1 MMNEE
6 VKKIEDERL
15 AATYWKRPITITDG
29 KEAVLID
36 SDGKEYIDCT
46 GNYGVAVVGHCHPK
60 VVEAIRSQSEK
71 LISCH
76 GTFYNP
82 ARSDFLEKLVSITPN
97 SLDTVFLSNSGTESI
112 ELALKLARKH
122 TGKKEII
129 AMMGGF
135 HGKTMGA
142 LSATW
147 NRKYRTPFEPLVPKI
162 SHVPYGRIERARD
175 AINEDTAAIIFEPIQ
190 GESGINIPPEDF
202 VPSLREL
209 CDEKDVLLIADEI
222 QTGLGRT
229 GKLFAC
235 EHYDVVPDIMCL
247 AKALAG
253 GLPMGATVSS
263 KEIMSSLGVGEHSS
277 TFGGNPVTCAA
288 ASAVIDILTQEDL
301 PKRAARLGSLFHK
314 SLKKMENDYRIVRE
328 ARGMGLMIGVELRFD
343 ILNILL
349 GAMEKGVLFLDAGR
363 NVVRLLPP
371 LVISEEQVS
380 TVASVLDELLGEEEA
395 ARIRS

>member
-1 MMNEE
+1 MIDEE
-6 VKKIEDERL
+6 VKRIEDERL
-15 AATYWKRPITITDG
+15 AATYWKRPLTITEG
-29 KEAVLID
+29 REAVLID
-36 SDGKEYIDCT
+36 SKGREYIDCT
-46 GNYGVAVVGHCHPK
+46 GNYGVAVVGHCHPR
-60 VVEAIRSQSEK
+60 VVDAIRTQVEK

-82 ARSDFLEKLVSITPN
+82 ARSDFLEKLVSVTPKN
-97 SLDTVFLSNSGTESI
+97 LDSVFLSNSGAESV
-112 ELALKLARKH
+112 EFALKLARKS

-162 SHVPYGRIERARD
+162 SHVPYGKIDRVKD
-175 AINEDTAAIIFEPIQ
+175 SINEDTAAVIFEPIQ
-190 GESGINIPPEDF
+190 GESGINIPPKDF
-202 VPSLREL
+202 IPSLREL
-209 CDEKDVLLIADEI
+209 CEEKEVLMIADEI

-229 GKLFAC
+229 GSLFAC
-235 EHYDVVPDIMCL
+235 EHYGVTPDIMCL

-253 GLPMGATVSS
+253 GLPMGATISS
-263 KEIMSSLGVGEHSS
+263 KEIMSSMGVGEHSS
-277 TFGGNPVTCAA
+277 TFGGNPVSCAA
-288 ASAVIDILTQEDL
+288 ASAVIDILTEENL
-301 PKRAARLGSLFHK
+301 PEKASRLGDLLLNA
-314 SLKKMENDYRIVRE
+314 LKDMENEYKIVRKT
-328 ARGMGLMIGVELRFD
+328 RGMGLMIGIELRFD

-349 GAMEKGVLFLDAGR
+349 GAMDKGVLFLDAGR

-371 LVISEEQVS
+371 LVINEEQIGI
-380 TVASVLDELLGEEEA
+380 VASVLNQVLGDEEA

>member
-1 MMNEE
+1 MIDENIRR
-6 VKKIEDERL
+6 IEDERL
-15 AATYWKRPITITDG
+15 AATYWKRPLTITGG

-60 VVEAIRSQSEK
+60 VVEAISTQSEK

-82 ARSDFLEKLVSITPN
+82 VRSEFLDKMVSITPN
-97 SLDTVFLSNSGTESI
+97 GLDTVFLSNSGAESI
-112 ELALKLARKH
+112 EVALKLARKS

-162 SHVPYGRIERARD
+162 RHVPYGRIERVRD
-175 AINEDTAAIIFEPIQ
+175 AVNEDTAAIIFEPIQ
-190 GESGINIPPEDF
+190 GESGINIPSEDF

-209 CDEKDVLLIADEI
+209 CDEREVLLIADEI

-235 EHYDVVPDIMCL
+235 EHYGVVPDIMCL

-253 GLPMGATVSS
+253 GLPMGATLSS
-263 KEIMSSLGVGEHSS
+263 KETMSSLGVGEHSS
-277 TFGGNPVTCAA
+277 TFGGNPVSCAA
-288 ASAVIDILTQEDL
+288 ASAVIDVLTQENL
-301 PKRAARLGSLFHK
+301 PEKAARLGTSL
-314 SLKKMENDYRIVRE
+314 LKALKNMENDYRIVRE
-328 ARGMGLMIGVELRFD
+328 SRGLGLMIGVELRFD
-343 ILNILL
+343 ILNIIL
-349 GAMEKGVLFLDAGR
+349 GAIEKGVLFLDAGR

-380 TVASVLDELLGEEEA
+380 TVASVLDGLLGEEEA

>member
-1 MMNEE
+1 MNNE
-6 VKKIEDERL
+6 KIKRIEDERL
-15 AATYWKRPITITDG
+15 AATYWKRPLTITDG

-36 SDGKEYIDCT
+36 SEGKEYIDCT

-60 VVEAIRSQSEK
+60 IVEAIRIQSER

-82 ARSDFLEKLVSITPN
+82 TRSDFLEKLVSITPN
-97 SLDTVFLSNSGTESI
+97 SLDNVFLSNSGAESI
-112 ELALKLARKH
+112 EVALKLARKN

-162 SHVPYGRIERARD
+162 RHVPYGRIERVRD
-175 AINEDTAAIIFEPIQ
+175 AVNEDTAAIIFEPIQ
-190 GESGINIPPEDF
+190 GESGINIPPKDF

-209 CDEKDVLLIADEI
+209 CDEKEVLLIADEI

-229 GKLFAC
+229 GTLFAC
-235 EHYDVVPDIMCL
+235 EHYSVVPDIMCL

-253 GLPMGATVSS
+253 GLPMGATISS

-277 TFGGNPVTCAA
+277 TFGGNPVSCAA
-288 ASAVIDILTQEDL
+288 ASAVIDVLTQENL
-301 PKRAARLGSLFHK
+301 PERAARLGTSLQK
-314 SLKKMENDYRIVRE
+314 ALKKMENNYKIVRE
-328 ARGMGLMIGVELRFD
+328 SRGLGLMIGVELRFD

-349 GAMEKGVLFLDAGR
+349 GGIDKGVLFLDAGR

-371 LVISEEQVS
+371 LVISDEQVG
-380 TVASVLDELLGEEEA
+380 TVASVLDSLLGEEEA

>member
-1 MMNEE
+1 MIDEE
-6 VKKIEDERL
+6 VKRIEDERL
-15 AATYWKRPITITDG
+15 AATYWKRPLTITEG
-29 KEAVLID
+29 REAVLID
-36 SDGKEYIDCT
+36 SKGREYIDCT
-46 GNYGVAVVGHCHPK
+46 GNYGVAVVGHCHPR
-60 VVEAIRSQSEK
+60 VVDAIRTQVEK

-82 ARSDFLEKLVSITPN
+82 ARSDFLEKLVSVTPKN
-97 SLDTVFLSNSGTESI
+97 LDSVFLSNSGAESV
-112 ELALKLARKH
+112 EFALKLARKS

-162 SHVPYGRIERARD
+162 SHVPYGKIDRVKD
-175 AINEDTAAIIFEPIQ
+175 SINEDTAAVIFEPIQ
-190 GESGINIPPEDF
+190 GESGINIPPKDF
-202 VPSLREL
+202 IPSLREL
-209 CDEKDVLLIADEI
+209 CEEKEVLMIADEI

-229 GKLFAC
+229 GRLFAC
-235 EHYDVVPDIMCL
+235 EHYGVTPDIMCL

-253 GLPMGATVSS
+253 GLPMGATISS
-263 KEIMSSLGVGEHSS
+263 KEIMSSMGVGEHSS
-277 TFGGNPVTCAA
+277 TFGGNPVSCAA
-288 ASAVIDILTQEDL
+288 ASAVIDILTEENL
-301 PKRAARLGSLFHK
+301 LEKASRLGDLLLNA
-314 SLKKMENDYRIVRE
+314 LKDMENEYKIVRKT
-328 ARGMGLMIGVELRFD
+328 RGMGLMIGIEVRFD

-349 GAMEKGVLFLDAGR
+349 GAMDKGVLFLDAGR

-371 LVISEEQVS
+371 LVINEEQIGI
-380 TVASVLDELLGEEEA
+380 VASVLNQVLGDEEA

>member
-1 MMNEE
+1 MIDEE
-6 VKKIEDERL
+6 VKRIEDERL
-15 AATYWKRPITITDG
+15 AATYWKRPLTITEG
-29 KEAVLID
+29 REAVLID
-36 SDGKEYIDCT
+36 SKGREYIDCT
-46 GNYGVAVVGHCHPK
+46 GNYGVAVVGHCHPR
-60 VVEAIRSQSEK
+60 VVDAIRTQVEK

-82 ARSDFLEKLVSITPN
+82 ARSDFLEKLVSVTPKN
-97 SLDTVFLSNSGTESI
+97 LDSVFLSNSGAESV
-112 ELALKLARKH
+112 EFALKLARKS

-162 SHVPYGRIERARD
+162 SHVPYGKIDRVKD
-175 AINEDTAAIIFEPIQ
+175 SINEDTAAVIFEPIQ
-190 GESGINIPPEDF
+190 GESGINIPPKDF
-202 VPSLREL
+202 IPSLREL
-209 CDEKDVLLIADEI
+209 CEEKEVLMIADEI

-229 GKLFAC
+229 GRLFAC
-235 EHYDVVPDIMCL
+235 EHYGVTPDIMCL

-253 GLPMGATVSS
+253 GLPMGATISS
-263 KEIMSSLGVGEHSS
+263 KEIMSSMGVGEHSS
-277 TFGGNPVTCAA
+277 TFGGNPVSCAA
-288 ASAVIDILTQEDL
+288 ASAVIDILTEENL
-301 PKRAARLGSLFHK
+301 PEKASRLGDLLLNA
-314 SLKKMENDYRIVRE
+314 LKDMENEYKIVRKT
-328 ARGMGLMIGVELRFD
+328 RGMGLMIGIELRFD

-349 GAMEKGVLFLDAGR
+349 GAIDKGVLFLDAGR

-371 LVISEEQVS
+371 LVINEEQIGI
-380 TVASVLDELLGEEEA
+380 VASVLNQVLGDEEA

>member
-1 MMNEE
+1 MINEDI
-6 VKKIEDERL
+6 KRIEDERL
-15 AATYWKRPITITDG
+15 ASTYWKRPLTITDG

-36 SDGKEYIDCT
+36 SEGNEYIDCT
-46 GNYGVAVVGHCHPK
+46 GNYGVAIVGHCHPK
-60 VVEAIRSQSEK
+60 VVEAICTQSER

-82 ARSDFLEKLVSITPN
+82 ARSKFLEKLVSITPSN
-97 SLDTVFLSNSGTESI
+97 LDTVFLSNSGAESI
-112 ELALKLARKH
+112 ELALKLVRKN

-147 NRKYRTPFEPLVPKI
+147 NRKYRKPFEPLVPKI
-162 SHVPYGRIERARD
+162 RHVPYGRIERVRD
-175 AINEDTAAIIFEPIQ
+175 AVNEDTAAIIFEPIQ
-190 GESGINIPPEDF
+190 GESGINVPPQDF
-202 VPSLREL
+202 IPSLREL
-209 CDEKDVLLIADEI
+209 CDEKEVLMVADEI

-235 EHYDVVPDIMCL
+235 EHYGVVPDIMCL

-253 GLPMGATVSS
+253 GLPMGATISS

-277 TFGGNPVTCAA
+277 TFGGNPVSCAA
-288 ASAVIDILTQEDL
+288 ASAVIDILTHENL
-301 PKRAARLGSLFHK
+301 PDRAAKLGNSLK
-314 SLKKMENDYRIVRE
+314 KALKKMEDDYRIVRE
-328 ARGMGLMIGVELRFD
+328 ARGLGLMIGVELRFD

-349 GAMEKGVLFLDAGR
+349 GAIDKGVLFLDAGR
-363 NVVRLLPP
+363 NVIRLLPP

-380 TVASVLDELLGEEEA
+380 TVASVLDGLLGEEEA

>member
-1 MMNEE
+1 MSDENI
-6 VKKIEDERL
+6 KRIEDERL
-15 AATYWKRPITITDG
+15 AATYWKRPLTITDG
-29 KEAVLID
+29 KEAVLMD

-60 VVEAIRSQSEK
+60 VVEAIRIQSER

-82 ARSDFLEKLVSITPN
+82 TRSNFLEKLVSITPN
-97 SLDTVFLSNSGTESI
+97 GLENVFLSNSGAESI
-112 ELALKLARKH
+112 EVALKLARKS

-162 SHVPYGRIERARD
+162 RHVPYGRIERIRD
-175 AINEDTAAIIFEPIQ
+175 AVNEDTAAIIFEPIQ
-190 GESGINIPPEDF
+190 GESGINMPPEDF
-202 VPSLREL
+202 IPSLREL
-209 CDEKDVLLIADEI
+209 CDEKEVLMIADEI

-235 EHYDVVPDIMCL
+235 EHYNVVPDIMCL

-253 GLPMGATVSS
+253 GLPMGATISS

-277 TFGGNPVTCAA
+277 TFGGNPVSCAA
-288 ASAVIDILTQEDL
+288 ASAVIDIITQEKL
-301 PKRAARLGSLFHK
+301 PERAARLGTSLLK
-314 SLKKMENDYRIVRE
+314 ALKKLENDYRIVRE
-328 ARGMGLMIGVELRFD
+328 SRGLGLMIGVELRFD

-349 GAMEKGVLFLDAGR
+349 GAIEKGVLFLDAGR

-371 LVISEEQVS
+371 LVISDEQVS
-380 TVASVLDELLGEEEA
+380 TVASVLDDLLGEEEA

>member
-1 MMNEE
+1 MIDEE
-6 VKKIEDERL
+6 VKRIEDERL
-15 AATYWKRPITITDG
+15 AATYWKRPLTITEG
-29 KEAVLID
+29 REAVLID
-36 SDGKEYIDCT
+36 SKGREYIDCT
-46 GNYGVAVVGHCHPK
+46 GNYGVAVVGHCHPR
-60 VVEAIRSQSEK
+60 VVDAMRTQVEK

-82 ARSDFLEKLVSITPN
+82 ARSDFLEKLVSVTPKN
-97 SLDTVFLSNSGTESI
+97 LDSVFLSNSGAESV
-112 ELALKLARKH
+112 EFALKLARKS

-162 SHVPYGRIERARD
+162 SHVPYGKIDRVKD
-175 AINEDTAAIIFEPIQ
+175 SINEDTAAVIFEPIQ
-190 GESGINIPPEDF
+190 GESGINIPPKDF
-202 VPSLREL
+202 IPSLREL
-209 CDEKDVLLIADEI
+209 CEEKEVLMIADEI

-229 GKLFAC
+229 GSLFAC
-235 EHYDVVPDIMCL
+235 EHYGVTPDIMCL

-253 GLPMGATVSS
+253 GLPMGATISS
-263 KEIMSSLGVGEHSS
+263 KEIMSSMGVGEHSS
-277 TFGGNPVTCAA
+277 TFGGNPVSCAA
-288 ASAVIDILTQEDL
+288 ASAVIDILTEENL
-301 PKRAARLGSLFHK
+301 PEKASRLGDLLLNA
-314 SLKKMENDYRIVRE
+314 LKDMENEYKIVRKT
-328 ARGMGLMIGVELRFD
+328 RGMGLMIGIELRFD

-349 GAMEKGVLFLDAGR
+349 GAMDKGVLFLDAGR

-371 LVISEEQVS
+371 LVINEEQIGI
-380 TVASVLDELLGEEEA
+380 VASVLNQVLGDEEA

>member
-1 MMNEE
+1 MSDENI
-6 VKKIEDERL
+6 KRIEDERL
-15 AATYWKRPITITDG
+15 AATYWKRPLTITDG

-60 VVEAIRSQSEK
+60 VVEAISTQSEK

-82 ARSDFLEKLVSITPN
+82 ARSEFLEKIVSITPN
-97 SLDTVFLSNSGTESI
+97 GLDTVFLSNSGAESI
-112 ELALKLARKH
+112 EVALKLARKN

-162 SHVPYGRIERARD
+162 RHVPYGRIERVRD
-175 AINEDTAAIIFEPIQ
+175 AVNEDTAAIIFEPIQ
-190 GESGINIPPEDF
+190 GESGINIPSEDF

-209 CDEKDVLLIADEI
+209 CDEKEVLLIADEI

-235 EHYDVVPDIMCL
+235 EHYNVVPDIMCL

-253 GLPMGATVSS
+253 GLPMGATISS
-263 KEIMSSLGVGEHSS
+263 KETMSSLGVGEHSS
-277 TFGGNPVTCAA
+277 TFGGNPVSCAA
-288 ASAVIDILTQEDL
+288 ASAVIDVLTQENL
-301 PKRAARLGSLFHK
+301 PERAARLGTSLLK
-314 SLKKMENDYRIVRE
+314 ALKKMENDYRIVRE
-328 ARGMGLMIGVELRFD
+328 SRGLGLMIGVELRFD

-349 GAMEKGVLFLDAGR
+349 GAIEKGILFLDAGR

-371 LVISEEQVS
+371 LVISDEQVI
-380 TVASVLDELLGEEEA
+380 TVASVLDGLLGEEEA